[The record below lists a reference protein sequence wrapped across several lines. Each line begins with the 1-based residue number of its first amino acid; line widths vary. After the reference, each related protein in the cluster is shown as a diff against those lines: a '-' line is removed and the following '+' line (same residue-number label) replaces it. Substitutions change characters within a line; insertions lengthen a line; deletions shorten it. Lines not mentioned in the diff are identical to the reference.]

1 MLREVYT
8 RKGSRRSGAARGEE
22 RRALL
27 QRSQLA
33 FPQLDDFSRVG
44 SSSEAVPGEGEI
56 RAREEERERERE
68 RECEREK
75 TKKLQEQE
83 REESSLT
90 CARRGWGCA
99 RE

>member
-22 RRALL
+22 GRALL

-44 SSSEAVPGEGEI
+44 SSSEAVPGEEEI
-56 RAREEERERERE
+56 RAREEERE

-90 CARRGWGCA
+90 CARRGWGRA